1 MRTVVRALALVVAGA
16 FCVSEASAQ
25 TVEDVVAR
33 HLKARGADKW
43 RQIQT
48 MKVTA
53 VLTREGALPTHL
65 TTISKRP
72 NLVRQEAAENG
83 KLVFVQAYDGTVAWG
98 ITPRSPD
105 PQEMQG
111 PAAKTLADQ
120 ADFDT
125 VLMDYKAKG
134 HTVELLGKEKL
145 GDRDVH
151 HLKVTR
157 KNGVVQHYYIDAET
171 WLEARITTNVGPA
184 GKELTFVSEP
194 SQFRDVD
201 GVMMPF
207 HIRQGISGNGMPQVE
222 ISIEKIEFD
231 VPVNDSVFRMPKK
244 SSPAR

>member
-1 MRTVVRALALVVAGA
+1 MLRLGVLLALTASA
-16 FCVSEASAQ
+16 ASAQ
-25 TVEDVVAR
+25 TADDIVAR

-53 VLTREGALPTHL
+53 VITRQGVPPTHL
-65 TTISKRP
+65 TTLSKRP
-72 NLVRQEAAENG
+72 NLVRQEATEDNHT
-83 KLVFVQAYDGTVAWG
+83 VFIEAYDGKTAWG
-98 ITPRSPD
+98 ITPMSPD
-105 PQEMQG
+105 PQELEG
-111 PAAKTLADQ
+111 ATAKTLADQ

-134 HTVELLGKEKL
+134 HTVELIGKEKI
-145 GDRDVH
+145 GDRDVY

-157 KNGVVQHYYIDAET
+157 KNGVIQHYYIDAET
-171 WLEARITTNVGPA
+171 WLEARIATNVGPPA
-184 GKELTFVSEP
+184 RELKFVSEP

-207 HIRQGISGNGMPQVE
+207 HITQGISGMPQVE
-222 ISIEKIEFD
+222 ISVEKIEFN
-231 VPVNDSVFRMPKK
+231 VPVDDAVFRMPKK

>member
-1 MRTVVRALALVVAGA
+1 MRSVVRALALVGAGA
-16 FCVSEASAQ
+16 FFLSAAASAQ
-25 TVEDVVAR
+25 TADEIVAR

-53 VLTREGALPTHL
+53 VITRQGGPATHL

-72 NLVRQEAAENG
+72 NLVRQEATDNG
-83 KLVFVQAYDGTVAWG
+83 QTFVQAYDGTTAWG
-98 ITPRSPD
+98 IIPPFAPEARALD
-105 PQEMQG
+105 PQ
-111 PAAKTLADQ
+111 AAKTLADQ

-134 HTVELLGKEKL
+134 HTVELIGKEKI
-145 GDRDVH
+145 GDRDAY

-171 WLEARITTNVGPA
+171 WLEARITTNIGPA
-184 GKELTFVSEP
+184 GKDLKFVSEP
-194 SQFRDVD
+194 SQFRDVE

-207 HIRQGISGNGMPQVE
+207 HITQGIAGMPKVD
-222 ISIEKIEFD
+222 ISIDKIEFN
-231 VPVNDSVFRMPKK
+231 VPVDDSVFGMPKK
-244 SSPAR
+244 PSLAR